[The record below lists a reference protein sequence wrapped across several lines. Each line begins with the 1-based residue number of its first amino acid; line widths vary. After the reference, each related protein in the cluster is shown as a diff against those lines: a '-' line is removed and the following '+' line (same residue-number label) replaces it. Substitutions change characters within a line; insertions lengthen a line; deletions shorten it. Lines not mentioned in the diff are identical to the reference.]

1 MGTRAGDA
9 GLPSAGGGTRS
20 EHCVCELSGPAAQDS
35 WGNVVRKAGQQ
46 PYRLLQTHCGA
57 GEARIIHLP
66 KGYLGLGF
74 INCDFFKRAYSL
86 TLMKT

>member
-1 MGTRAGDA
+1 MRARTGDT
-9 GLPSAGGGTRS
+9 GLPGAGGGTRS
-20 EHCVCELSGPAAQDS
+20 EHCVCGLGGPAAQDS
-35 WGNVVRKAGQQ
+35 RGKVVRKASQL
-46 PYRLLQTHCGA
+46 PFRLLQTHWGA

-74 INCDFFKRAYSL
+74 INCELLKRAYSL

>member
-1 MGTRAGDA
+1 MRARTG
-9 GLPSAGGGTRS
+9 AGGGTRS
-20 EHCVCELSGPAAQDS
+20 EHCVCGLRGPAAQDS
-35 WGNVVRKAGQQ
+35 RGNGVGKAGQL
-46 PYRLLQTHCGA
+46 PYRLLQTHWGA

-74 INCDFFKRAYSL
+74 INWEFLKRAYSL